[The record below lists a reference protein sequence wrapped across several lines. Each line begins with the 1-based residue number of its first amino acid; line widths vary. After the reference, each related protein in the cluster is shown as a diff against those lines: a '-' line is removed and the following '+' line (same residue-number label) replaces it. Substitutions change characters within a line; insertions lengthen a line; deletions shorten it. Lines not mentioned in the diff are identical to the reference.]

1 VERRSDAHKILQSLT
16 GYSSST
22 YISPYQWAL
31 IYTGLNERDK
41 AIDELEK
48 AYAERFLS
56 ASFLRFDPRLNTL
69 RAEPRFPD
77 FIRRLCLS
85 F

>member
-1 VERRSDAHKILQSLT
+1 VERHDAQRILLSLAEH
-16 GYSSST
+16 SSRT
-22 YISPYQWAL
+22 YISPYQSAL

-48 AYAERFLS
+48 AYAERSLLAPFLP
-56 ASFLRFDPRLNTL
+56 FDPRLS
-69 RAEPRFPD
+69 AEPRFHD
-77 FIRRLCLS
+77 FARRLGLS